1 MAYIKGPLTR
11 KNGTRFFEISVSRGH
26 GNSPFVTRWDIP
38 DGLAAK
44 TIRSRVNAYA
54 FQFEQDCHEG
64 KILTR
69 QQKKDI
75 EKQTKYQ
82 TEESKTFKGFCT
94 NVFMPDIAARC
105 SENTRYNYERQLNM
119 RLYPVFGGGKPY
131 NESQCK
137 WAGFCNGEVDIK
149 TNHANDD
156 VSATDAVLEKVHAK
170 CPDAGTP
177 DADQDNAS
185 DINTNGFSMCV
196 AGRIDVNDLCNLLK
210 LNIGSKYGTLTITF
224 EAA

>member
-1 MAYIKGPLTR
+1 MNVHYNICRNNDGKSMNSSQPSDVLTEKTTTLKENILMLDKKFKPMIWKDFKELTKPEQIEYLNYIFDEYR
-11 KNGTRFFEISVSRGH
+11 VSV
-26 GNSPFVTRWDIP
+26 V
-38 DGLAAK
+38 
-44 TIRSRVNAYA
+44 
-54 FQFEQDCHEG
+54 
-64 KILTR
+64 KIA
-69 QQKKDI
+69 
-75 EKQTKYQ
+75 EMFGV
-82 TEESKTFKGFCT
+82 SKST
-94 NVFMPDIAARC
+94 V
-105 SENTRYNYERQLNM
+105 YNYIDAKLPEINLKHT
-119 RLYPVFGGGKPY
+119 GGKPY